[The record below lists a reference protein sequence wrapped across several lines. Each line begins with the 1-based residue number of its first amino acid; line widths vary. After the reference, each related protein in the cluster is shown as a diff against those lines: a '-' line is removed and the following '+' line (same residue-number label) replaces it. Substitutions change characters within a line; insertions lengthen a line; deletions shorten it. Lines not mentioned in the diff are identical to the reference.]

1 MKGIENAIE
10 ETEIEGGPEVDL
22 RREGRTIEE
31 GEKMMREREKSQD
44 LVAAVVKD
52 IAPKI
57 KKDHLCMYFMFNF
70 FFNYP
75 KAFFIHLCK
84 VFEYNLFL
92 T

>member
-22 RREGRTIEE
+22 RREGRMIEE

-57 KKDHLCMYFMFNF
+57 KKDLLCMYFMFNF
-70 FFNYP
+70 FL
-75 KAFFIHLCK
+75 ITQRR
-84 VFEYNLFL
+84 FL
-92 T
+92 YIFVKYLNTICF

>member
-22 RREGRTIEE
+22 RRGGRMIEE

-57 KKDHLCMYFMFNF
+57 KKDLLCMYFMY
-70 FFNYP
+70 NYFLNYR
-75 KAFFIHLCK
+75 KSFFIHLCK